1 MGLSCLADS
10 ETQLV
15 LDASTAINLNA
26 TGCAGA
32 ILRALPNEVIVTDI
46 VLEELQEDSQSG
58 RNDGELMARLVADGV
73 VRVENIS
80 GLSQPNFENLVIGHG
95 PDTLDDGEAATL
107 AYAVERKAVAAI
119 DERKARRICS
129 ERFPATKV
137 ASTVDVLC
145 HDAVIAALGAA
156 ALADAVFAALRNAR
170 MRVLPQ
176 HEKWVVD
183 LVGSERAQLCASL
196 PRRSRAVARQASE
209 AE

>member
-26 TGCAGA
+26 TGCAAA
-32 ILRALPNEVIVTDI
+32 ILRALPNQVIVTDI
-46 VLEELQEDSQSG
+46 VVEELQEDSQSG
-58 RNDGELMARLVADGV
+58 RKDGELMAKLVADGV
-73 VRVENIS
+73 VRVENVS
-80 GLSQPNFENLVIGHG
+80 NLSEPNFENLVIGHG
-95 PDTLDDGEAATL
+95 LDTLDDGEAATL
-107 AYAVERKAVAAI
+107 AYAVERNAVAVI

-129 ERFPATKV
+129 GRLRATKV

-145 HDAVIAALGAA
+145 HDAVIAALGSA

-176 HEKWVVD
+176 HEEWVVE
-183 LVGSERAQLCASL
+183 LIGIERAQLCASL
-196 PRRSRAVARQASE
+196 PRRSRAALPEKSRTE
-209 AE
+209 